1 MALRSFQGVSRANPV
16 GGGSISAALAPIV
29 GPYEMNERQR
39 RAMQNVAPPPASLS
53 AEGPP
58 VKFKGG
64 RTIRIG
70 VNGEKRVIAKG
81 RAVKKKPAKRKTNGK
96 TKQTA

>member
-39 RAMQNVAPPPASLS
+39 RAMQNVAAPPSVIDAV
-53 AEGPP
+53 GPP

-64 RTIRIG
+64 RTIQVA
-70 VNGEKRVIAKG
+70 VNGEKRVLAKG
-81 RAVKKKPAKRKTNGK
+81 RAVKKKPSKRKTNGK
-96 TKQTA
+96 KKSAA